1 VNTTIEIAR
10 KCAGMRAPVDCA
22 ADARSLS
29 AMRRVHC
36 AALVAASLAL
46 AVLAAADA
54 AAQAKAADIRV
65 LAPGVVYNAG
75 LLDLAAAF
83 TRESGM
89 KVNVTSIGMG
99 RIVAEITTATPPPD
113 VIMLPFE
120 LMTTLALDGGVKP
133 GTFTPLGRAEMGLA
147 VRAGAPHPDISTVD
161 RLAAALRGAKAVMR
175 SNPAGGSM
183 VARVIEQHVIK
194 RPEFAGVNSPVST
207 RGEGGQAL
215 ARGEG
220 DMALQAICEILPYKE
235 IELVGPLPR
244 ELAAWIDMSTAVSA
258 RSTEAEAAAAF
269 IRYITRPEATAV
281 WKAKGLSR
289 F

>member
-1 VNTTIEIAR
+1 
-10 KCAGMRAPVDCA
+10 MR
-22 ADARSLS
+22 SIHLS
-29 AMRRVHC
+29 A
-36 AALVAASLAL
+36 LIIL
-46 AVLAAADA
+46 LAAAEA
-54 AAQAKAADIRV
+54 AAQAKAAEIRV
-65 LAPGVVYNAG
+65 TTPGVVYNAG

-83 TRESGM
+83 TKETGT
-89 KVNVTSIGMG
+89 KVHVNLVGMG
-99 RIVAEITTATPPPD
+99 RIVSDITTATPASD

-120 LMTTLALDGGVKP
+120 LMSTLALDGAVKS

-147 VRAGAPHPDISTVD
+147 VRAGAPHPDISTVEK
-161 RLAAALRGAKAVMR
+161 LASALRAAKAVMR

-183 VARVIEQHVIK
+183 VARVIEQNVIK

-220 DMALQAICEILPYKE
+220 DMALQAICEILPYRE

-258 RSTEAEAAAAF
+258 RSSEPDAALAF

-289 F
+289 Y

>member
-1 VNTTIEIAR
+1 
-10 KCAGMRAPVDCA
+10 MRIVH
-22 ADARSLS
+22 LS
-29 AMRRVHC
+29 ALIV
-36 AALVAASLAL
+36 L
-46 AVLAAADA
+46 LAAAEA
-54 AAQAKAADIRV
+54 AAQARAAEIRV
-65 LAPGVVYNAG
+65 TTPGVVYNAG
-75 LLDLAAAF
+75 LLDLGAAF
-83 TRESGM
+83 TKETGT
-89 KVNVTSIGMG
+89 KVNVNLVGMG
-99 RIVAEITTATPPPD
+99 RIVNDVTTATPASD

-120 LMTTLALDGGVKP
+120 LMSTLALDGGVKS
-133 GTFTPLGRAEMGLA
+133 GTFTPLGRTEMGLA
-147 VRAGAPHPDISTVD
+147 VRAGAPHPDISTVEK
-161 RLAAALRGAKAVMR
+161 LASALRAAKAVMR

-183 VARVIEQHVIK
+183 VARVIEQNVIK

-258 RSTEAEAAAAF
+258 RSREPDAALAF

-281 WKAKGLSR
+281 WNAKGRSR
-289 F
+289 Y

>member
-1 VNTTIEIAR
+1 
-10 KCAGMRAPVDCA
+10 MR
-22 ADARSLS
+22 SIHLS
-29 AMRRVHC
+29 A
-36 AALVAASLAL
+36 LIIL
-46 AVLAAADA
+46 LAAAEA
-54 AAQAKAADIRV
+54 AAQAKAAEIRV
-65 LAPGVVYNAG
+65 TTPGVVYNAG

-83 TRESGM
+83 TKETGT
-89 KVNVTSIGMG
+89 KVHVNLVGMG
-99 RIVAEITTATPPPD
+99 RIVSDITTATPASD

-120 LMTTLALDGGVKP
+120 LMSTLALDGAVKS

-147 VRAGAPHPDISTVD
+147 VRAGAPHPDISTVEK
-161 RLAAALRGAKAVMR
+161 LASALRAAKAVMR

-183 VARVIEQHVIK
+183 VAKVIEQNVIK

-220 DMALQAICEILPYKE
+220 DMALQAICEILPYRE

-258 RSTEAEAAAAF
+258 RSSEPDAALAF

-289 F
+289 Y

>member
-1 VNTTIEIAR
+1 
-10 KCAGMRAPVDCA
+10 MRAVCC
-22 ADARSLS
+22 S
-29 AMRRVHC
+29 ALL
-36 AALVAASLAL
+36 AALVFPTAT
-46 AVLAAADA
+46 VH
-54 AAQAKAADIRV
+54 AQVNTADIRV
-65 LAPGVVYNAG
+65 ISPGVVYNAG
-75 LLDLAAAF
+75 LLDLAAAY
-83 TRESGM
+83 TKETGQ
-89 KVNVTSIGMG
+89 KVTVTSSGMG
-99 RIVAEITTATPPPD
+99 RIVNDIKTLTPAPD

-120 LMTTLALDGGVKP
+120 LMSTLSLDSGVKS

-147 VRAGAPHPDISTVD
+147 VRAGAPHPDISTVEK
-161 RLAAALRGAKAVMR
+161 LATVLRGAKAVMR

-183 VARVIEQHVIK
+183 VARVIEQQVIK

-220 DMALQAICEILPYKE
+220 DMALQAICEIYPYKE

-258 RSTEAEAAAAF
+258 RSTNPDASLAF
-269 IRYITRPEATAV
+269 IRYITRPEATPV
-281 WKAKGLSR
+281 WTAKGLNR

>member
-1 VNTTIEIAR
+1 MRIILG
-10 KCAGMRAPVDCA
+10 AG
-22 ADARSLS
+22 
-29 AMRRVHC
+29 
-36 AALVAASLAL
+36 LVAALLVPAPQVS
-46 AVLAAADA
+46 V
-54 AAQAKAADIRV
+54 KEIRV
-65 LAPGVVYNAG
+65 ISPGVVYNAG
-75 LLDLAAAF
+75 LLDLADAYLKE
-83 TRESGM
+83 TGT
-89 KVNVTSIGMG
+89 KVTVTSSGMG
-99 RIVAEITTATPPPD
+99 RIVNDIKTLTPAPD

-120 LMTTLALDGGVKP
+120 LMSTLSLDGGVKP

-147 VRAGAPHPDISTVD
+147 VRAGAPHPDISTVEK
-161 RLAAALRGAKAVMR
+161 LAGVLRSAKAVMR

-215 ARGEG
+215 VRGEG

-258 RSTEAEAAAAF
+258 RSTQLEASVAF
-269 IRYITRPEATAV
+269 IRYITRPEATPI
-281 WKAKGLSR
+281 WKAKALNR